1 MKAVKQYFCPY
12 CGKTYRDNI
21 WTIDHIIPK
30 QIGGSNNFS
39 VISCKDC
46 NNKISVIEQS
56 GIQTLTINWL
66 ITEMYE
72 DGFKIK
78 SRRKRGL
85 IPLQKE
91 VGLAFASPMKMFYDP
106 EKNERM
112 MLMLSP
118 PLLPLPEKFWEQKSF
133 VALTPTSAFKDNEND
148 TIALLSLINKIVLGT
163 CAWLWGEKFSQSKSA
178 MDLRNQM
185 WNFKLDDVLEMK
197 SSEKHLELPSKPS
210 EDALDNKPHHSI
222 LIGKLEHLIV
232 GLVNLFGSFES
243 LTVIGDTNDDF
254 NKWLNCEG
262 IVVISKTT
270 KNEVLKMTWEEY
282 KKYKLVNSVSA
293 ARARKE

>member
-1 MKAVKQYFCPY
+1 MKVVKQYLCPY

-30 QIGGSNNFS
+30 QIGGPSNFS

-46 NNKISVIEQS
+46 NNKISVIEQR
-56 GIQTLTINWL
+56 GIQTLTINEL

-72 DGFKIK
+72 EGFKIK

-91 VGLAFASPMKMFYDP
+91 VGVAFESPMKFFYNP
-106 EKNERM
+106 EKKERM
-112 MLMLSP
+112 MLMFSP
-118 PLLPLPEKFWEQKSF
+118 PLYPLPENYWKQKSF
-133 VALTPTSAFKDNEND
+133 VAYTPTSAFEENEND
-148 TIALLSLINKIVLGT
+148 KIALLSLTNKIVLGT
-163 CAWLWGEKFSQSKSA
+163 CAWLWGEKFSQSKNA
-178 MDLRNQM
+178 MDLRNKM
-185 WNFKLDDVLEMK
+185 WNVTLNDVVEMK
-197 SSEKHLELPSKPS
+197 SSDKHAVLPSKPN

-254 NKWLNCEG
+254 NKWLKCEG

-270 KNEVLKMTWEEY
+270 KNEVLKMTWE
-282 KKYKLVNSVSA
+282 KYKRE
-293 ARARKE
+293 RARLSEH